1 MTTVVSAQDN
11 SQSRGQKTSE
21 NLAYIEQILRELR
34 DVADREGAEMLR
46 FLIEMAYI
54 EAIDIQAGRRKLSLG
69 HKERNAPTGM
79 PV

>member
-69 HKERNAPTGM
+69 HKKRNAPTGM